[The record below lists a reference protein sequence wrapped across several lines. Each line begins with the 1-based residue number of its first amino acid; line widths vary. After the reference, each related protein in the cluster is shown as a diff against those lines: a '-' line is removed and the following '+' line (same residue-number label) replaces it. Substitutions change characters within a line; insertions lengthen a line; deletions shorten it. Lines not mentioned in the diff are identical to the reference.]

1 MGKTKQKINSPKSV
15 GLEVLVKK
23 PNKPLIYSSYK
34 PLPRFGA
41 GCTNCR

>member
-1 MGKTKQKINSPKSV
+1 MAESKQIKATDVIAAPKQKPI
-15 GLEVLVKK
+15 
-23 PNKPLIYSSYK
+23 IMAQYK